1 MLLIIGIVLICV
13 LINNRNLP
21 EDYNPLKNTPFD
33 PDKVNSNKENS
44 VDKFDIYLDVIKSL
58 TNNSYE
64 NIYSIETDKEEE
76 YFYLRGS
83 IDGNKKLFYKEYG
96 SKTEILLQKGSSFY
110 IIGKNVMKKTHNKL
124 NYEGF
129 DVVLFDPNN
138 LYNILLKKEDYS
150 LVKEDGIVK
159 VRVKVDINELIK
171 LYNGEENSVEL
182 LSPKTK
188 YVLIDIY
195 EEEGNLIINTNLNEY
210 YKLVYNKDYK
220 NVIYNLEFYN
230 NMRGIKSFLLIII
243 LAFCGVISNING
255 QNKTQMNAQKLGTT
269 LYLIENFYTDT
280 VNLDKVTE
288 DAIIAALKELDPHS
302 AYISKKDVEKANEQL
317 VGSFEGI
324 GVTFQLVRDTIT
336 VIGPTAGGPSERVGI
351 LAGDKFVKID
361 GEDAV
366 GKKIDNEW
374 VQKHLRGK
382 KGTKVTVT
390 VKRGNDPELMDFE
403 IIRDKIPLNSINA
416 FFMMEKN
423 VGYIKLDRFA
433 QESTKEFK
441 NALADLKKRGMKSLI
456 LDLRSNTGGYL
467 NTAIELVDQ
476 FLKANQLIVYTEG
489 LHSPRQEWKSTDAGD
504 YTEGKLVVLIDEGSA
519 SASEILSGAVQD
531 HDRGVIIGRRSF
543 GKGLVQRPFNLPD
556 GAVIRL
562 TTARYHTPTGRCI
575 QRPYEEGT
583 EEYYKEM
590 TKRLEHGEYFHAD
603 SIHFPDS
610 LKYKTDNGR
619 VVYGG
624 GGIMPDIFMPIDTS
638 FNSKLY
644 TNLVRKG
651 VFNKYT
657 VDYAM
662 ANRENLKKQYPEFS
676 QFNKDFQI
684 TDAMMEEVK
693 AVAEKEKVTWND
705 EEYQRSEKYI
715 KLQIKALIARNV
727 WEMQQYYEVTLTE
740 DPTIKKAMEVVG
752 SDRAYKN
759 ALR

>member
-1 MLLIIGIVLICV
+1 MK
-13 LINNRNLP
+13 NNIFL
-21 EDYNPLKNTPFD
+21 
-33 PDKVNSNKENS
+33 
-44 VDKFDIYLDVIKSL
+44 
-58 TNNSYE
+58 
-64 NIYSIETDKEEE
+64 
-76 YFYLRGS
+76 
-83 IDGNKKLFYKEYG
+83 
-96 SKTEILLQKGSSFY
+96 
-110 IIGKNVMKKTHNKL
+110 
-124 NYEGF
+124 
-129 DVVLFDPNN
+129 
-138 LYNILLKKEDYS
+138 
-150 LVKEDGIVK
+150 
-159 VRVKVDINELIK
+159 
-171 LYNGEENSVEL
+171 
-182 LSPKTK
+182 
-188 YVLIDIY
+188 
-195 EEEGNLIINTNLNEY
+195 
-210 YKLVYNKDYK
+210 
-220 NVIYNLEFYN
+220 
-230 NMRGIKSFLLIII
+230 FLLIILFSVCI
-243 LAFCGVISNING
+243 NNINA
-255 QNKTQMNAQKLGTT
+255 QNKTQINAQKLGTT
-269 LYLIENFYTDT
+269 LYLIDNFYTDS
-280 VNLDKVTE
+280 VDLDKVTE
-288 DAIIAALKELDPHS
+288 DAIVAALKELDPHS

-336 VIGPTAGGPSERVGI
+336 VIGPTPGGPSERVGI
-351 LAGDKFVKID
+351 MAGDKFVKID
-361 GEDAV
+361 GEDAF

-403 IIRDKIPLNSINA
+403 IVRDKIPLNSINA
-416 FFMMEKN
+416 YFMMKKN

-433 QESTKEFK
+433 QESNQEFK
-441 NALADLKKRGMKSLI
+441 TALANLQTQGMKSLI

-467 NTAIELVDQ
+467 NTAIELVDE
-476 FLKANQLIVYTEG
+476 FLKADQLIVYTEG
-489 LHSPRQEWKSTDAGD
+489 LHSPRQEWKSSDQGV

-519 SASEILSGAVQD
+519 SASEILSGAIQD
-531 HDRGVIIGRRSF
+531 HDRGIVIGRRSF

-556 GAVIRL
+556 GAQIRL

-575 QRPYEEGT
+575 QRPYDAGT

-638 FNSKLY
+638 YNSKLY

-662 ANRENLKKQYPEFS
+662 SNRDKLHQQYPKFS
-676 QFNKDFQI
+676 QFNEDFQI
-684 TDAMMEEVK
+684 TETMMEEVK

-715 KLQIKALIARNV
+715 KLQLKALIARNV

-740 DPTIKKAMEVVG
+740 DPVVAKALEII
-752 SDRAYKN
+752 SNDKLYRSTLK
-759 ALR
+759 